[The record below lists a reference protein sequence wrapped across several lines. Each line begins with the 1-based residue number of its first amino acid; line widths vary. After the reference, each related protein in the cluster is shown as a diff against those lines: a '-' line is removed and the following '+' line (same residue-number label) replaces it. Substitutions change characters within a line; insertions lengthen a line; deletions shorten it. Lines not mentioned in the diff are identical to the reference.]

1 VEFTGE
7 RYIPTIGGNIAL
19 EHWHRYLAAKHLV
32 EGKDVLDIACGDGYG
47 SFVLAETAKSVVGV
61 DINQESII
69 AAQENYFKSN
79 LTFMEGNCDAVPLGD
94 GSVDCVISFE
104 TLEHHNQHEEM
115 LKEIKRVLRPSG
127 LLVLSTPDRCIYS
140 EKLGI
145 CNEFHVRELNR
156 EELESLLKRYF
167 SYYSILGQRII
178 YGSALFG
185 EASNVPIITY
195 DISRMN
201 SASVTGLKQPTYL
214 FAIASD
220 LELPSVPNSV
230 MEQAVHD
237 SEPVASLILT
247 INQER
252 ATAKE
257 EINRLNTLI
266 NQERATAKEEIN
278 RLNTLINQERATAKE
293 EINRLNTLINRE
305 RATAE
310 EKTVSLKTL
319 LLKVKCDYISKT
331 SKLFASFLGKIALR
345 RSAIRQYL
353 SNCGDQF
360 IAFGAS
366 LVIKIATTFRHL
378 AKECRAIADA
388 FLVTITKLLRRFVT
402 IIRFAQQE
410 PKMFMVALFR
420 KTYHHLPVST
430 LIRNRLKGFLYRF
443 SPTIFSHTL
452 SYSLW
457 KSQLPGA
464 TLSQYKYDEPTF
476 PGEPFDLLYPDKP
489 TVSIIIP
496 VFGQIKYT
504 YQCLRSLRSHRT
516 HYSFEVI
523 VVDDKSPDDTL
534 KVLKDIRGIR
544 VIKNRKNL
552 GFIRSCNRG
561 AKRARGKLIVILNND
576 TVVRPG
582 WLDEL
587 VNTFNCV
594 PQAGL
599 VGSKLVY
606 PDGRLQEAGGII
618 WQDGS
623 GWNYGRLQDP
633 NKPEFN
639 YLRDVDYCSGASL
652 MITKELFDR
661 LGGFDE
667 HYLPAYGEDSDL
679 AFRVRQAG
687 YRVLYQPL
695 SEVIHFEGITS
706 GTEVSSGVKAY
717 QVENANKLFTRW
729 KEVIAGHGVPGVNPE
744 QEKDRGVSGRALML
758 DHCTPTPDQDAGSIT
773 ALNIMRI
780 LQGLGF
786 KVTFAPEDNLLYMD
800 PYTKDLQRIG
810 VECLYAPYVT
820 SIEQYLSQNGEQY
833 DVVVVFRLLAAERNL
848 AAIRKYC
855 PNAKLVFHTSDLHY
869 LRELREAE
877 LADSDEMRRAAE
889 KTQKREVRIIQ
900 AADATIVHSSF
911 EKKLLDKEPATK
923 GQKSKVYLFPWA
935 IEIPGPQ
942 TLFDQRDG
950 IAFIGGFQHQP
961 NIDSV
966 LWFTAEILPL
976 IRRRLPD
983 AVFYIV
989 GSHPAPE
996 VLALEGDGIKVV
1008 GFVEDLR
1015 EVLDRCRM
1023 SVVPMR
1029 YGAGIKGKIGT
1040 SLSYGVPCVA
1050 TSIGAEGMDLTD
1062 GDGVLVADDPSDFA
1076 DAVVQLYRDSEL
1088 WDSCSRGGLD
1098 FVRRNYSLEAGVNTV
1113 EALLKDI
1120 GVDSSKIVRKPLN
1133 EVSPNRSDGGICMDQ
1148 PEDPLEITFTAGTKA
1163 EYDDWS
1169 HSREF
1174 QICRETEQRIVFEN
1188 GEASTYHLLGYCRVC
1203 EREVEYLVDQ
1213 QCGAVKDRG
1222 VWIPNW
1228 RERLVCSSCGLN
1240 NRQRKIV
1247 FEAIRTI
1254 QRFRDRMP
1262 AVYLMEQITPVYK
1275 WLNDCLPRA
1284 LYTGSEYL
1292 GPELTPGKIVK
1303 GIRHED
1309 AEKLSFGSGSF
1320 DCIISNDVLEHVAN
1334 PIKALREMCRV
1345 MKPGGELL
1353 MTVPFHLDRED
1364 NVRRAEIINGKVH
1377 NILPPV
1383 LHGNPLSDDGSLVF
1397 TDFGWQFVEDI
1408 KRAGFRE
1415 AALHF
1420 YWSEVYGHLGPGQHY
1435 IRAVKG

>member
-1 VEFTGE
+1 MNSNRFLDLSVFVPDDWSPRNTGE
-7 RYIPTIGGNIAL
+7 VISWHGHIPFAFSLIRIFKPGC
-19 EHWHRYLAAKHLV
+19 LV
-32 EGKDVLDIACGDGYG
+32 ELGTHKGDSYFAFCEAIVRYRLPTRCFAVDTWQGDEHSGYYGKEVFEELREKHDQEYG
-47 SFVLAETAKSVVGV
+47 SFSGLIRATFDDALSQFPDSSVDLLHIDGLHTYDAVKHDFENWKSKMSDHGIILFHDIAVYEQDFGVWKLWDELRVEYPTFSFHHSNGLGVLAYGKH
-61 DINQESII
+61 
-69 AAQENYFKSN
+69 AA
-79 LTFMEGNCDAVPLGD
+79 
-94 GSVDCVISFE
+94 
-104 TLEHHNQHEEM
+104 EM
-115 LKEIKRVLRPSG
+115 L
-127 LLVLSTPDRCIYS
+127 PD
-140 EKLGI
+140 
-145 CNEFHVRELNR
+145 
-156 EELESLLKRYF
+156 
-167 SYYSILGQRII
+167 
-178 YGSALFG
+178 LF
-185 EASNVPIITY
+185 
-195 DISRMN
+195 D
-201 SASVTGLKQPTYL
+201 VT
-214 FAIASD
+214 
-220 LELPSVPNSV
+220 
-230 MEQAVHD
+230 
-237 SEPVASLILT
+237 
-247 INQER
+247 
-252 ATAKE
+252 
-257 EINRLNTLI
+257 
-266 NQERATAKEEIN
+266 
-278 RLNTLINQERATAKE
+278 
-293 EINRLNTLINRE
+293 
-305 RATAE
+305 E
-310 EKTVSLKTL
+310 EKTEQIRTL
-319 LLKVKCDYISKT
+319 YRVLGSSVAFNGL
-331 SKLFASFLGKIALR
+331 SKLFLAERDRARAEREEANAEIVRLNDVIT
-345 RSAIRQYL
+345 AIYL
-353 SNCGDQF
+353 SRSWR
-360 IAFGAS
+360 ITAPIRRIS
-366 LVIKIATTFRHL
+366 SVFRHVVSQT
-378 AKECRAIADA
+378 KGIAIG
-388 FLVTITKLLRRFVT
+388 LLR
-402 IIRFAQQE
+402 
-410 PKMFMVALFR
+410 KL
-420 KTYHHLPVST
+420 YHRLPVST
-430 LIRNRLKGFLYRF
+430 VTRNRLKGFLYRCF
-443 SPTIFSHTL
+443 PSIFSHTL

-457 KSQLPGA
+457 KTQLPTA
-464 TLSQYKYDEPTF
+464 TRSECKFDEPTSI
-476 PGEPFDLLYPDKP
+476 GAPFELSCSEKP
-489 TVSIIIP
+489 QVSIIIP

-534 KVLKDIRGIR
+534 KVLKNIRGIR
-544 VIKNRKNL
+544 IIKNRKNL

-744 QEKDRGVSGRALML
+744 QEKDRGVSGRALVL

-773 ALNIMRI
+773 ALNLMRI

-810 VECLYAPYVT
+810 IECLYAPHVT
-820 SIEQYLSQNGEQY
+820 SVEQYLSQHGEQY

-855 PNAKLVFHTSDLHY
+855 PNAKLVFHTSDLHH

-877 LADSDEMRRAAE
+877 LVDSDDLRRAAE
-889 KTQKREVRIIQ
+889 ETRKREMRIIQ
-900 AADATIVHSSF
+900 AADATIVHSST
-911 EKKLLDKEPATK
+911 EKELLEAELA
-923 GQKSKVYLFPWA
+923 GEIRKSNIYLFSWA
-935 IEIPGPQ
+935 IDVPGTMTP
-942 TLFDQRDG
+942 FERRRD

-961 NIDSV
+961 NVDSV
-966 LWFTAEILPL
+966 CWFANKIFPL
-976 IRRRLPD
+976 IRQRLPE
-983 AVFYIV
+983 VVLHIV
-989 GSHPAPE
+989 GSRPTPE

-1088 WDSCSRGGLD
+1088 WNSCSRGALD

-1113 EALLKDI
+1113 EPLLKDI

-1203 EREVEYLVDQ
+1203 DREVEYLVDQ
-1213 QCGAVKDRG
+1213 QCGGVEDRG

-1292 GPELTPGKIVK
+1292 GAELTPGKIVK

-1345 MKPGGELL
+1345 LKPGGELL

-1383 LHGNPLSDDGSLVF
+1383 LHGNPVSDNGSLVF

-1415 AALHF
+1415 AALHL